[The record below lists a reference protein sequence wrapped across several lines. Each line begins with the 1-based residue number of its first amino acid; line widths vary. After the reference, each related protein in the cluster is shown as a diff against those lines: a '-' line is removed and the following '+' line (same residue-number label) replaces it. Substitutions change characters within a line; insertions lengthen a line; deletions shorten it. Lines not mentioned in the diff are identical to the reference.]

1 MKPFWVHTL
10 LRLYITRLHE
20 VFIYNFI
27 KAHALDETTC
37 PAMRHGVRH
46 GHGRERPSQLSLVRR
61 RRGLIIQ
68 KTRGGTI
75 P

>member
-1 MKPFWVHTL
+1 MRGGGD
-10 LRLYITRLHE
+10 RLPGNESRR
-20 VFIYNFI
+20 VQPVGD
-27 KAHALDETTC
+27 HATMLIGGDMLDEDGLV
-37 PAMRHGVRH
+37 RHGVRH